1 MQRNGEVA
9 RTLEPP
15 HVRPARRTLMNRSE
29 ALATLLAL
37 LVVAV
42 WLLAS
47 WTATA
52 AEIVLSA
59 SAGGLANGRATVLPA
74 TPQTTSQ
81 VVCCAS
87 TSMVSVG
94 QQRDREQRVAGAR
107 SRGWHAQVLNPR

>member
-59 SAGGLANGRATVLPA
+59 SAGGLAHGRATVLPA
-74 TPQTTSQ
+74 TPQTASQ
-81 VVCCAS
+81 VVC
-87 TSMVSVG
+87 
-94 QQRDREQRVAGAR
+94 
-107 SRGWHAQVLNPR
+107 